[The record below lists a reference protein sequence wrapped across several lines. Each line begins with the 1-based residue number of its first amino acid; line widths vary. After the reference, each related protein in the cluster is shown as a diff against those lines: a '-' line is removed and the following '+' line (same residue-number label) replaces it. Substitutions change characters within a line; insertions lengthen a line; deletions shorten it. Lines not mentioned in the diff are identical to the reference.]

1 MGVSGLLPFVE
12 SASQEV
18 HVSTEPRDCGVR
30 VACMQRTCTCGV
42 HSVCACN
49 VHAVC
54 TPARRAHTVCK
65 RCAHYLQ
72 VHLNQFKGKSLALD
86 ASCLIHR
93 GGRASAAD
101 YLHSRPS
108 SKWLGYPLRIV
119 DAILN
124 AGATPVVV
132 FDGAPLPM
140 KARTDIVRAAQRQAH
155 RRTAAALLQ
164 EGKAAAAEKEMAAA
178 FEVTAEMRHIFITA
192 LKARRVE
199 FVVAPYEADSQLV
212 FLVESRQCDAAV
224 TEDSDLLA
232 YRCPCTLYKLQESGH
247 ARLIKF
253 ADLSQAEEGGRRLF
267 DGSWHDE
274 WSSWEGSLFTD
285 MCILAGCDF
294 LEMPAV
300 GIKTAHRQLRQHRSI
315 ERVLNVMIS
324 AGTLDSSRAEAYLEH
339 FYRVQLVFR
348 HQRVWDAAAQEV
360 RMLCRPDGP
369 LADDDSCDAD
379 CVGAPLPPSAGRLV
393 SCAAL
398 DPRTLLPTALYV
410 EERQPPVPPARHLQL
425 QSLPQLLQLPLPQLQ
440 RLPQPPQPNDIG
452 DDGALSQ
459 EDIDRVHARNQGP
472 PSPYR
477 KRHRQGYE

>member
-1 MGVSGLLPFVE
+1 MFRIEHAKLARGTAGPDSIKCLSMGVTGLLPFVH
-12 SASQEV
+12 SSSQQV
-18 HVSTEPRDCGVR
+18 PRLQARVYACGV
-30 VACMQRTCTCGV
+30 CMRSARG
-42 HSVCACN
+42 

-54 TPARRAHTVCK
+54 IRCVQLTSRASLLNSLTCTCTCAACVCGVHAEAFTH
-65 RCAHYLQ
+65 RMLVQ
-72 VHLNQFKGKSLALD
+72 VHVRDFKRLALD
-86 ASCLIHR
+86 ASCLMHR

-124 AGATPVVV
+124 AGTTPVVV

-140 KARTDIVRAAQRQAH
+140 KARTDALRAAQRQAH

-178 FEVTAEMRHIFITA
+178 LEVTAEMRHVFITA
-192 LKARRVE
+192 LQARRVE

-212 FLVESRQCDAAV
+212 FLVESGQCDAAV

-232 YRCPCTLYKLQESGH
+232 YRCPRTLYKLQESGH

-294 LEMPAV
+294 LDMPTV
-300 GIKTAHRQLRQHRSI
+300 GIKTAHKQLRQHKSI
-315 ERVLNVMIS
+315 EGVLNEMIR
-324 AGTLDSSRAEAYLEH
+324 AGTLDSAQAEAYLEH

-360 RMLCRPDGP
+360 VMLCCPDGP
-369 LADDDSCDAD
+369 LADVDSYDTD
-379 CVGAPLPPSAGRLV
+379 CVGPPLPPEVGRLV
-393 SCAAL
+393 SLAAL
-398 DPRTLLPTALYV
+398 DPRTLLPTPFFV
-410 EERQPPVPPARHLQL
+410 EEVQPTALAPAVHL
-425 QSLPQLLQLPLPQLQ
+425 
-440 RLPQPPQPNDIG
+440 QPPQ
-452 DDGALSQ
+452 
-459 EDIDRVHARNQGP
+459 
-472 PSPYR
+472 
-477 KRHRQGYE
+477 

>member
-1 MGVSGLLPFVE
+1 MRCMHAVYACGACVQRACLVLV
-12 SASQEV
+12 QV
-18 HVSTEPRDCGVR
+18 HVSDF
-30 VACMQRTCTCGV
+30 
-42 HSVCACN
+42 
-49 VHAVC
+49 
-54 TPARRAHTVCK
+54 K
-65 RCAHYLQ
+65 R
-72 VHLNQFKGKSLALD
+72 LALD

-140 KARTDIVRAAQRQAH
+140 KARTDAVRAAQRQAH

-164 EGKAAAAEKEMAAA
+164 EGKAAAAENDMAAA
-178 FEVTAEMRHIFITA
+178 FEVTAEMRHMFITA

-212 FLVESRQCDAAV
+212 FLVESGQCDAAV

-232 YRCPCTLYKLQESGH
+232 YRCPRTLYKLQESGY

-253 ADLSQAEEGGRRLF
+253 ADLSLAEEGGRRLF

-315 ERVLNVMIS
+315 EGVLKVMLR
-324 AGTLDSSRAEAYLEH
+324 AGTLDSARAEAYLAH

-348 HQRVWDAAAQEV
+348 HQRVWDAAAQKV

-369 LADDDSCDAD
+369 LADDNSCDTD
-379 CVGAPLPPSAGRLV
+379 YVGPPLPPAAGRLV

-398 DPRTLLPTALYV
+398 DPRTLLPTALFV
-410 EERQPPVPPARHLQL
+410 EERQPMVLPAARHLQP
-425 QSLPQLLQLPLPQLQ
+425 QSLPQQSQ
-440 RLPQPPQPNDIG
+440 RQTQPPPHNDIG
-452 DDGALSQ
+452 DGDTLSR
-459 EDIDRVHARNQGP
+459 ENIDRVHVRSEGP

-477 KRHRQGYE
+477 KRHRQTV